1 MRSTYKLV
9 LISAIAC
16 TVASVNV
23 LAEEIENIAV
33 SASTLVDVAKSSEE
47 ATATVAPAVDL
58 KDIAPPPV
66 VSPEPKPKGSSTKT
80 EADTDNKAPPLTGTT
95 KDKRNETVPSTII
108 EEKFIILGSEITPGT
123 ATRLAWSPNVGISGL
138 KLPTPVLVINGK
150 HSGDTL
156 CLTAAIHGDELNG
169 IEIVRRVM
177 YDIDPKKLHGKIIGV
192 PIVNLQGF
200 QRASRYLPDRRDL
213 NRFFPGDPA
222 GSSASRIAHS
232 LFTEVIQYCDS
243 LIDLHTGSFRRTNLP
258 QLRANMLDSKVIKFS
273 EGFDDIAVVHSR
285 GNPGMLR
292 VAALDHGIVAVTLEV
307 GESMRLQE
315 REVKA
320 GVKGINALLER
331 EGMYSRLFTWGD
343 PEPVYYKSI
352 WVRAGQGG
360 ILLSRI
366 ELGDSVDKGDIL
378 GNITDPITNEVSKLR
393 ASHDGRIIG
402 MAVNQ
407 VVMPGFA
414 AYHIGIRASEETVV
428 AEESLKEAASNSV
441 FEVGSREN
449 TIQEIDPE

>member
-1 MRSTYKLV
+1 MLSIYKV
-9 LISAIAC
+9 ILIGVIYTAASLYAVAEDGKEPSLSANK
-16 TVASVNV
+16 TVNLDAAKVV
-23 LAEEIENIAV
+23 GEAV
-33 SASTLVDVAKSSEE
+33 V
-47 ATATVAPAVDL
+47 VAPAVDL

-66 VSPEPKPKGSSTKT
+66 VSPEPLAPKVKKDDSKKIQEPPT
-80 EADTDNKAPPLTGTT
+80 EATE
-95 KDKRNETVPSTII
+95 DKKEKLPTPIAL
-108 EEKFIILGSEITPGT
+108 EEKLIILGSEVTPGT

-138 KLPTPVLVINGK
+138 NLPTPVLVINGK
-150 HSGDTL
+150 HRGQTL

-213 NRFFPGDPA
+213 NRFFPGDPE

-232 LFTEVIQYCDS
+232 LFTEVIQHCDL
-243 LIDLHTGSFRRTNLP
+243 LIDLHTGSLRRTNLP
-258 QLRANMLDSKVIKFS
+258 QLRANMLDARVIKFS
-273 EGFDDIAVVHSR
+273 EGFDDIAVVHSE

-292 VAALDHGIVAVTLEV
+292 VASLEAGIVAVTLEV
-307 GESMRLQE
+307 GESLRLQE
-315 REVKA
+315 SEVKA
-320 GVKGINALLER
+320 GVKSINALLER
-331 EGMYSRLFTWGD
+331 EDMYSRLFTWGD
-343 PEPVYYKSI
+343 PEPVYYQSH
-352 WVRAGQGG
+352 WVRASHGG

-366 ELGDSVDKGDIL
+366 ELGDHVDKGDIL
-378 GNITDPITNEVSKLR
+378 GVITDPITNEVAKLR

-414 AYHIGIRASEETVV
+414 AYHIGIRASEETLVS
-428 AEESLKEAASNSV
+428 EEKIEAAKANANKSKRSNS
-441 FEVGSREN
+441 
-449 TIQEIDPE
+449 IQEIDPE